1 MSDMRGERA
10 EVTYESRGFI
20 GTITLK
26 RPEKRNALNL
36 ALWLALS
43 DALKS
48 AAQDSEAR
56 VILLKGAGR
65 SFCSGLD
72 LSPANEIAGII
83 SEMPSAEQKV
93 RLFDLIRKIQVI
105 HTELEIVRVPTIAV
119 IQGHCLGAGLELVCS
134 CDIRLCSA
142 DAVFALP
149 EARYGIITDVGGLQ
163 RLPRIV
169 GRAKAREMAFRGHSI
184 GADEAKSIGLVN
196 EVFETHD
203 LLNSQAD
210 TIAAEI
216 AANSPLAVQGAK
228 EVMLY
233 SEDVSTLKSLEY
245 NAARSSMVLPSED
258 LLESFKSF
266 LEERDPEFQGNRK
279 G

>member
-1 MSDMRGERA
+1 MSDATGERG
-10 EVTYESRGFI
+10 EVTYESKECI

-26 RPEKRNALNL
+26 RPEKRNALNV
-36 ALWLALS
+36 ALWLSLS

-48 AAQDSEAR
+48 AAQDSEVR
-56 VILLKGAGR
+56 VVLLKGAGN

-72 LSPANEIAGII
+72 LSPANEVAGLI
-83 SEMPSAEQKV
+83 SEAASAEQKV
-93 RLFDLIRKIQVI
+93 RLFDLIRRIQAI
-105 HTELEIVRVPTIAV
+105 HTELESVRVPTIAV
-119 IQGHCLGAGLELVCS
+119 IQGHCLGAGLELICS
-134 CDIRLCSA
+134 CDMRFCSG

-169 GRAKAREMAFRGHSI
+169 GRGKAREMAFRGHTI

-196 EVFETHD
+196 EVFETHE
-203 LLNSQAD
+203 LLNAKAD
-210 TIAAEI
+210 TVALEI

-228 EVMLY
+228 QVLLY
-233 SEDVSTLKSLEY
+233 SEDMSALKSLEY
-245 NAARSSMVLPSED
+245 NAARSSMVLPSQD

-266 LEERDPEFQGNRK
+266 LEKRDPEFQGK
-279 G
+279 

>member
-1 MSDMRGERA
+1 MSDQKEDKA
-10 EVTYESRGFI
+10 EVTYERKGFV

-26 RPEKRNALNL
+26 RSEKRNALNL

-43 DALKS
+43 EALKS

-56 VILLKGAGR
+56 VILLKGEGD

-72 LSPANEIAGII
+72 LSPTNEVARLL
-83 SEMPSAEQKV
+83 SEKPSAEQKV
-93 RLFDLIRKIQVI
+93 RLFDLIRRIQAI
-105 HTELEIVRVPTIAV
+105 HTDLEILRVPTIAV
-119 IQGHCLGAGLELVCS
+119 VQRHCLGAGLELVCS
-134 CDIRLCSA
+134 CDMRFCSA

-169 GRAKAREMAFRGHSI
+169 GRGKAREMAFRGHTI
-184 GADEAKSIGLVN
+184 GADQAKSIGLVN

-203 LLNSQAD
+203 LLNTQAD
-210 TIAAEI
+210 AIAAEI

-228 EVMLY
+228 EVLLY
-233 SEDVSTLKSLEY
+233 GEDVSVLKSLEY

-258 LLESFKSF
+258 LLEAFKSF
-266 LEERDPEFQGNRK
+266 LEKREPEYRGR
-279 G
+279 

>member
-1 MSDMRGERA
+1 MSDQKGERA
-10 EVTYESRGFI
+10 EVTYESKECI
-20 GTITLK
+20 GTITLR
-26 RPEKRNALNL
+26 RPEKRNALNV
-36 ALWLALS
+36 ALWLSLS

-48 AAQDSEAR
+48 AAQDSEVR
-56 VILLKGAGR
+56 VILLKGAGN

-72 LSPANEIAGII
+72 LSPANEVARLI
-83 SEMPSAEQKV
+83 SEKSSAEQKV
-93 RLFDLIRKIQVI
+93 RLFDLIRKIQAI
-105 HTELEIVRVPTIAV
+105 HTELEILRVPTIAV
-119 IQGHCLGAGLELVCS
+119 IQGHCLGAGLELICS
-134 CDIRLCSA
+134 CDMRLCSA

-169 GRAKAREMAFRGHSI
+169 GRGKAREMAFRGHTI

-196 EVFETHD
+196 EVFKTHE
-203 LLNSQAD
+203 LLNAKAD

-216 AANSPLAVQGAK
+216 AANSPAAVQGAK
-228 EVMLY
+228 EVLLY
-233 SEDVSTLKSLEY
+233 SEDVSVLKSLEY

-266 LEERDPEFQGNRK
+266 LEKRDPEFQGK
-279 G
+279 